1 MSSASFDPAD
11 PIWLAHRYDR
21 SSDRILYRHVPRSL
35 HASGPFLTDEL
46 IGAQPQQIVPRAA
59 AVAGARAVAAPVH
72 FLFHSAFCGSTVLAR
87 ALDLPGHAMALSE
100 PVLLNDVTGIRRRGE
115 LPGPEIARLLDDAM
129 LLLARRWG
137 PGETVVIKPSNILTG
152 LMTPMLALRPEARAL
167 LLHAPLP
174 DFLASVARKGLW
186 CRLWVRELLEGFL
199 RDGLVDLG
207 FDIADYFRMSD
218 LQVAAV
224 GWLAQQRVFAALVA
238 SHPGRVVTLS
248 AERLM
253 ADPVRAVRALGKA
266 GFVSATAGLAD
277 AVAANGAFARH
288 SKSGT
293 AFSPEERSRERA
305 LADAAHGD
313 EIAKVHD
320 WARAVADRAGVP
332 VKLPAPL
339 A

>member
-115 LPGPEIARLLDDAM
+115 LPGPEIARLLDDAI

-207 FDIADYFRMSD
+207 FDTADYFRMSD

-224 GWLAQQRVFAALVA
+224 GWLAQQRVFAELVA
-238 SHPGRVVTLS
+238 SHPGRIVTLS

-277 AVAANGAFARH
+277 AVAANRAFARH

-293 AFSPEERSRERA
+293 VFSPEERSRERA